1 MCQRCGKEVISE
13 CQEYCQDC
21 SRRSHTFEAGMAL
34 LNYNEAARKSMAE
47 IKYKN
52 RPEYLDFYAR
62 VISVRFQKQVSRIAP
77 DVLVPVPVHA
87 SRKRKRGF
95 NQAEELALR
104 LGKLWDVPVDSR
116 LLIRKRK
123 TDPQKELSPGER
135 LKNLRDAFALSHS
148 HHSDIPHTVM
158 LVDDIYTTGSTVEA
172 CSRILKASGVAQVYI
187 IVICI
192 GGGRH

>member
-13 CQEYCQDC
+13 CQEYCPDC

-52 RPEYLDFYAR
+52 RREYLDFYAR

-148 HHSDIPHTVM
+148 HHSDIPHTVL